1 MNNLEKNIFYAKNL
15 QEIFYSLKNIKN
27 LKLIEG
33 ATGLET
39 LPEKSLSIINIPEL
53 KKISKHERYI
63 EFGPATSLSQ
73 ILNLGERHIPKILFD
88 ALSTIANPFVRNIAT
103 IGGNIMGDFWYHTL
117 YAPLLA
123 LDARLELKTENET
136 TYKSLVN
143 FTGLKENQIISNIRL
158 PLSDW
163 DIEFF
168 MRTGPESKITEESAS
183 FSFLALSEKNII
195 TSIRIAFAGPF
206 AFRNLE
212 FESKLIGLKLPLND
226 KNIASIMEDAEF
238 YFTKEKKDRKIKA
251 VLESQFLNLLKYSL
265 EHLK

>member
-27 LKLIEG
+27 LKLIGG

-212 FESKLIGLKLPLND
+212 VESKLIGLKLPLND

>member
-27 LKLIEG
+27 LKLIGG

-136 TYKSLVN
+136 TYKM
-143 FTGLKENQIISNIRL
+143 EQIYKQGT
-158 PLSDW
+158 
-163 DIEFF
+163 EQFVQFF
-168 MRTGPESKITEESAS
+168 INEKFKCSKVEYHSKT
-183 FSFLALSEKNII
+183 N
-195 TSIRIAFAGPF
+195 RIKYM
-206 AFRNLE
+206 L
-212 FESKLIGLKLPLND
+212 FEQI
-226 KNIASIMEDAEF
+226 
-238 YFTKEKKDRKIKA
+238 
-251 VLESQFLNLLKYSL
+251 
-265 EHLK
+265 